1 MKQEKRTNDSKHSQ
15 KSRLN
20 LRQILKDLKKS
31 EDPRKSYQK
40 NRGSKK
46 NRTNLLIQ
54 NYYVKQNILAEM
66 IELRLNRKVTNFPL
80 IIKERVSVTAD
91 HIVDNSRF
99 KCVKKLLI
107 LTKASL
113 IIIYST
119 TIWTK

>member
-1 MKQEKRTNDSKHSQ
+1 M
-15 KSRLN
+15 
-20 LRQILKDLKKS
+20 KDLKKS

-46 NRTNLLIQ
+46 NRTKLLIQ

-66 IELRLNRKVTNFPL
+66 IEQRLNREVTNFPL

-99 KCVKKLLI
+99 KCVKKTFDINKGKLDHHL
-107 LTKASL
+107 
-113 IIIYST
+113 
-119 TIWTK
+119 